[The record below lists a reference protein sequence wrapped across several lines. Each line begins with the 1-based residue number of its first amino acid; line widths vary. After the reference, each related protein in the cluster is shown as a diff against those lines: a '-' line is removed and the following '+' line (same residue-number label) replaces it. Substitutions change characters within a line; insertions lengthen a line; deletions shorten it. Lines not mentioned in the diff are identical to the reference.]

1 MRQVKNASFNK
12 ELLQRINNL
21 RELVT
26 KNITP
31 ENVKFFDADIIRTA
45 KTFLDKTESYSWN
58 DNVNVNSIEM
68 SKVNQIIRYLKKSK
82 LEIRTF
88 TQTVIADDERNTPF
102 EEDGKYYLDLRAKQ
116 IIPEQFDSSN
126 SFVIPQLTVD
136 KGTYSEDISLS
147 DFLNNQFYDSDNK
160 SSAGFTITRNKD
172 DIEVKVSKKPDNTRT
187 SYLISQGSAT
197 LKLKVVYILW
207 RYL

>member
-1 MRQVKNASFNK
+1 MYFIQDPI
-12 ELLQRINNL
+12 LLN
-21 RELVT
+21 
-26 KNITP
+26 P
-31 ENVKFFDADIIRTA
+31 
-45 KTFLDKTESYSWN
+45 
-58 DNVNVNSIEM
+58 
-68 SKVNQIIRYLKKSK
+68 K
-82 LEIRTF
+82 L
-88 TQTVIADDERNTPF
+88 
-102 EEDGKYYLDLRAKQ
+102 
-116 IIPEQFDSSN
+116 SN
-126 SFVIPQLTVD
+126 SFVIPPLTVD

-172 DIEVKVSKKPDNTRT
+172 DIEVKVSKKPDNTRM

>member
-31 ENVKFFDADIIRTA
+31 ENVKFFDADIIRTT
-45 KTFLDKTESYSWN
+45 KTFLDNTESYSWN

-88 TQTVIADDERNTPF
+88 TQTVIADGERNTPF

-126 SFVIPQLTVD
+126 SFVIPQLTID

-172 DIEVKVSKKPDNTRT
+172 DIEVKVSKKPDNTRM

>member
-45 KTFLDKTESYSWN
+45 KTFLDNTESYSWN

>member
-172 DIEVKVSKKPDNTRT
+172 DIEVKVSKKPDNTRM